1 MLPFSLQ
8 LIKKY
13 QVMRMAPLLFAVFL
27 LLLILALGE
36 LELVPLLVLLTL
48 CLCLLRQNRAPLDPP
63 PLLIVVRGQLPFLL
77 LVLQVPVSWLRR
89 FLVLVLGTE
98 RLSLVSHL
106 ACILQCWVSL
116 VLQLLMLWLVFAVL
130 GLGLVLTLV
139 NLEP

>member
-1 MLPFSLQ
+1 MAQVASYLLPFSLHSDELALGGLQ
-8 LIKKY
+8 LLGLV
-13 QVMRMAPLLFAVFL
+13 QMVPL
-27 LLLILALGE
+27 LLL
-36 LELVPLLVLLTL
+36 LLTL